1 MDILYYSNH
10 CKHSQ
15 KVIQVLAKNNFQDKI
30 NYICIDTR
38 MRDPATNQVMIKLPS
53 GKQVVLP
60 PNIQSVPALLLV
72 SQKYRILLGD
82 EILAHYLPSINE
94 QTSMATGNQDE
105 PAGFMLNTSNGMN
118 IVSEQYTYY
127 GMSPDELS
135 AKGTGGMRQMHNY
148 VSAFH
153 NPSLINTPADSYKPD
168 KIGSAITIDTLQQT
182 RNEDITKLQVTQT
195 HNPFL

>member
-15 KVIQVLAKNNFQDKI
+15 KVIQILAKNNFQDKI
-30 NYICIDTR
+30 NFISIDART
-38 MRDPATNQVMIKLPS
+38 RDPATNQIIIKLQS

-72 SQKYRILLGD
+72 SQKYRIVLGD
-82 EILAHYLPSINE
+82 DILAHFLPTINE
-94 QTSMATGNQDE
+94 QSNMATGNQGE
-105 PAGFMLNTSNGMN
+105 PAGFMLNSNNGMN

-135 AKGTGGMRQMHNY
+135 AKGSGNMRQMHNY
-148 VSAFH
+148 VSASH
-153 NPSLINTPADSYKPD
+153 TPSLINTPADSYRPD

-182 RNEDITKLQVTQT
+182 RNDDIVKLQVAQPP
-195 HNPFL
+195 NPFL